1 MNANVHTSVGLATA
15 TGVALV
21 VPMMQCKSIADY
33 SLCLGC
39 AVIGSLLPDIDAN
52 GESKAKKEFRH
63 AMSFLTVVTVYLI
76 YSAYM
81 SGTLLSKIS
90 EYIHSIRGIG
100 AIAFLIFC
108 VMGYLSS
115 HREFT
120 HYLVGLVCFTASFM
134 MLTDV
139 KLGIWFGVGFLSH
152 QLIDMLNK
160 KKIKWLYP
168 LPYDFARYI
177 CKAQSSLSS
186 AIGVVSVFLFALF
199 SVQLCFRL

>member
-1 MNANVHTSVGLATA
+1 LNANVHTSVGLATA

-21 VPMMQCKSIADY
+21 VPMMQCKSIVDY

-63 AMSFLTVVTVYLI
+63 AMSFLTVVAVYLI

-81 SGTLLSKIS
+81 SGTLSSKIS

-152 QLIDMLNK
+152 QLVDMLNK

-177 CKAQSSLSS
+177 CKAQSRLSS

>member
-1 MNANVHTSVGLATA
+1 
-15 TGVALV
+15 
-21 VPMMQCKSIADY
+21 
-33 SLCLGC
+33 
-39 AVIGSLLPDIDAN
+39 
-52 GESKAKKEFRH
+52 
-63 AMSFLTVVTVYLI
+63 
-76 YSAYM
+76 M

-120 HYLVGLVCFTASFM
+120 HYLVGLVCFTVSFM

-160 KKIKWLYP
+160 KKIRWLYP

-177 CKAQSSLSS
+177 CKAQSGLSS
-186 AIGVVSVFLFALF
+186 AIGIVSICLFALF

>member
-21 VPMMQCKSIADY
+21 VPMMQCKSVADY
-33 SLCLGC
+33 GLCLGC
-39 AVIGSLLPDIDAN
+39 AVIGALLPDIDAN

-63 AMSFLTVVTVYLI
+63 VMSFLAVIVVYLI
-76 YSAYM
+76 YSAYTN
-81 SGTLLSKIS
+81 GTLSSMIS
-90 EYIHSIRGIG
+90 EFTHSTRGIG

-108 VMGYLSS
+108 VVGYMSN

-120 HYLVGLVCFTASFM
+120 HYLIGLVCFTISFM
-134 MLTDV
+134 MLTDI

-168 LPYDFARYI
+168 LPLDFSRYI
-177 CKAQSSLSS
+177 CKAKSKLSS
-186 AIGVVSVFLFALF
+186 AIGVVSICLFIVFL
-199 SVQLCFRL
+199 VQLLI

>member
-63 AMSFLTVVTVYLI
+63 AMSFLTVVAVYLI

-120 HYLVGLVCFTASFM
+120 HYLVGLVCFTVSFT

-177 CKAQSSLSS
+177 CKAQSRLSS
-186 AIGVVSVFLFALF
+186 AIGVVSICLFALF
-199 SVQLCFRL
+199 SVQLCFRI

>member
-1 MNANVHTSVGLATA
+1 MNANVHTSVGLATT

-33 SLCLGC
+33 GLCIGC
-39 AVIGSLLPDIDAN
+39 GIIGALLPDIDAN

-63 AMSFLTVVTVYLI
+63 AMSFLAVVAIYLV

-81 SGTLLSKIS
+81 NGTLLSMIS
-90 EYIHSIRGIG
+90 EFTHSIRGIG

-108 VMGYLSS
+108 VIGYMSN

-120 HYLVGLVCFTASFM
+120 HYLIGLLCFTVSFM
-134 MLTDV
+134 MLTDI

-168 LPYDFARYI
+168 LPFDFARYI
-177 CKAQSSLSS
+177 CKAQSKLSS
-186 AIGVVSVFLFALF
+186 AIGVVSICLFAVFLT
-199 SVQLCFRL
+199 QLLR

>member
-63 AMSFLTVVTVYLI
+63 AMSFLTVVAVYLI
-76 YSAYM
+76 YSAYT

-120 HYLVGLVCFTASFM
+120 HYLVGLVCFTVSFM

-186 AIGVVSVFLFALF
+186 AIGVVSICLFALF
-199 SVQLCFRL
+199 SVQLCLRL

>member
-63 AMSFLTVVTVYLI
+63 VMSFLTVVAVYLI

-120 HYLVGLVCFTASFM
+120 HYLVGLVCFTVSFM

-177 CKAQSSLSS
+177 CKAQSRLSS
-186 AIGVVSVFLFALF
+186 AIGFVSVFLFALF